1 MQTPWVY
8 LDFIFPLSPNA
19 RLVRMN
25 YKASLVRILYIGVF
39 LGMALPFG
47 VTADIIADPGSPD
60 TFESLTSE
68 GFYTLSLETET
79 GPLASTIQVAEPLS
93 IQYTIGYSNKFEQ
106 HYGTT
111 PEERTEI
118 LQTHLEDSKTY
129 LELWKGEPFT
139 PDAVPV
145 QSFELSSALT
155 GSISLEASEPG
166 PHFLVFYFT
175 NEVRDEAA
183 FCVRYEVP
191 SEDCLADWYFT
202 RFPHEETQEY
212 FRTPLGSY
220 QITPDAYPISLNGTR
235 LEVLP
240 AGPAGI
246 SSVLFLPGIKGS
258 RLYRPTDTCDP
269 SVSLSCP
276 GVKLWEP
283 SGDVLLR
290 DLFLTDSGVSGRR
303 DIYVKE
309 NDILSEAL
317 GSHFY
322 SSFVNQMNALK
333 ADGVFVDWKA
343 VAYDWRLSL
352 DDIVT
357 KGVKRGDR
365 IYFNEATD
373 TPYIETALRELAS
386 TSATGKV
393 SIIAHSNG
401 GLVTKRLMQQLESEG
416 ATDLVDKIIF
426 VGVPQSG
433 APQAVA
439 GLLYGYGE
447 ALPDD
452 RCSTAPIFGRLCS
465 VLGSRAV
472 ARELAEHSP
481 MAYHL
486 LPSQAYFDQ
495 VIDPIHSVASFSGIT
510 EYFEERAK
518 YGSSIDS
525 AQELHEFLRAADG
538 GRTKPE
544 ASDIIRAN
552 VLSAGLL
559 EYGLATHQSID
570 AWTPPTSIE
579 VHQIAGWGRDTVSGV
594 DFYEQRKLFGGTKEM
609 YRPMFV
615 HDGDGVVPIP
625 SALMLASGLNNV
637 ENYWVNLADS
647 NSTLRRD
654 DNHGTIFEL
663 ESLRVLIRDILIENS
678 LELPRF
684 ISSSKPQSIPEDRLI
699 FFLHS
704 PLTLELYNSEGKVT
718 GLSKDGTLHEEIP
731 NTEYGEF
738 GDVKF
743 LIAPADSYEVKLSGK
758 GSGTFS
764 LDVQN
769 YLDDKIASSIT
780 FADVPT
786 TPDTIATLSVGENLL
801 EPTSLKV
808 DTDGNGAIDIELTS
822 KVDTTIIYTG
832 PQEDTHK
839 NNSTNFQKRT
849 IWTEEP
855 QDMSTSSESTYFTKF
870 VQTPLH
876 LIAKTLNSSQAS
888 SGSLLEQFL
897 ETSEPGELKTQGS
910 VSETLVASVHDS
922 AGAGLWQWIESVLYN
937 LWKGLLHLLRL

>member
-258 RLYRPTDTCDP
+258 RLYRHSDNCNPDIT
-269 SVSLSCP
+269 LECP
-276 GVKLWEP
+276 GVRLWEP
-283 SGDVLLR
+283 VSNMLLE
-290 DLFLTDSGVSGRR
+290 DLFLTESGKSYRHDVYVRED
-303 DIYVKE
+303 DIM
-309 NDILSEAL
+309 SEAL
-317 GSHFY
+317 GIHFY
-322 SSFVNQMNALK
+322 SSFVNQMDALK
-333 ADGVFVDWKA
+333 ADGVFADWKA
-343 VAYDWRLSL
+343 VPYDWRLSL
-352 DDIVT
+352 DEIIA
-357 KGVKRGDR
+357 GGQKRGSR
-365 IYFNEATD
+365 VYFSESTD
-373 TPYIETALRELAS
+373 TPYIEQTLRDLAAE
-386 TSATGKV
+386 SATGKV

-401 GLVTKRLMQQLESEG
+401 GLVAKRLMQQLELEG
-416 ATDLVDKIIF
+416 AADLVDKIIL

-433 APQAVA
+433 APQAI
-439 GLLYGYGE
+439 GSLLYGHGE
-447 ALPDD
+447 ALPFDQ
-452 RCSTAPIFGRLCS
+452 CSTLPVIGNLCS
-465 VLGSRAV
+465 SLVSRAT
-472 ARELAEHSP
+472 ARTLAEQSP
-481 MAYHL
+481 MAHHL

-495 VIDPIHSVASFSGIT
+495 VLDSVHTVAKFSALNQYT
-510 EYFEERAK
+510 EERSA
-518 YGSSIDS
+518 YGTDIDSID
-525 AQELHEFLRAADG
+525 ELHSFLTANDG
-538 GRTKPE
+538 GRTKPQPTDI
-544 ASDIIRAN
+544 ASAN
-552 VLSAGLL
+552 VLSTTLL
-559 EYGLATHQSID
+559 SYGRNAHQTID
-570 AWTPPTSIE
+570 SWTPPEGIE
-579 VHQIAGWGRDTVSGV
+579 VHQIAGWGMPTISGIE
-594 DFYEQRKLFGGTKEM
+594 FYEQRKLFGGYREM
-609 YRPMFV
+609 YRPVFV
-615 HDGDGVVPIP
+615 EDGDGVVPVP
-625 SALMLASGLNNV
+625 SALMASMSLGDV
-637 ENYWVNLADS
+637 HNYWIDLKAARENIKFD
-647 NSTLRRD
+647 
-654 DNHGTIFEL
+654 HGNIFEL
-663 ESLRVLIRDILIENS
+663 TNTRVLIRNLLLGIDSDLQ
-678 LELPRF
+678 F
-684 ISSSKPQSIPEDRLI
+684 ISSTQPEPDGGARLL

-704 PLTLELYNSEGKVT
+704 PLSLELYDSQGRHVGEAV
-718 GLSKDGTLHEEIP
+718 DGTIDSEIP
-731 NTEYGEF
+731 GAEYGVF
-738 GDVKF
+738 GEVQY
-743 LIAPADSYEVKLSGK
+743 LIAPADNDYQVRLNGK
-758 GSGTFS
+758 DSGTFS
-764 LDVQN
+764 LDIQQMSGDAIESFVTFSEIPTTAN
-769 YLDDKIASSIT
+769 TAANLNVSGDLSSIG
-780 FADVPT
+780 
-786 TPDTIATLSVGENLL
+786 SL
-801 EPTSLKV
+801 EV
-808 DTDGNGAIDIELTS
+808 DTDGDGQIDIELAPVLNESVTVTQAPS
-822 KVDTTIIYTG
+822 KET
-832 PQEDTHK
+832 
-839 NNSTNFQKRT
+839 NNPSTNQKPRS
-849 IWTEEP
+849 
-855 QDMSTSSESTYFTKF
+855 STPVT
-870 VQTPLH
+870 QT
-876 LIAKTLNSSQAS
+876 
-888 SGSLLEQFL
+888 L
-897 ETSEPGELKTQGS
+897 ETQETEPPLDTQILE
-910 VSETLVASVHDS
+910 VSHVEETEVASQQTVETELPELNLHQPS
-922 AGAGLWQWIESVLYN
+922 TTSLSREMHNSLMHSLVQLLYN
-937 LWKGLLHLLRL
+937 LWQSIIRFLMTSFS